1 MQNSD
6 IKNTL
11 LSNKQI
17 NIMESIYHYN
27 STEKY
32 AFTTFTSVLDIIL
45 ISVKKKKTK
54 IEKKIPLLSTDMT
67 TYLVNQKNLYV
78 LLTLSNSG

>member
-17 NIMESIYHYN
+17 SIMESIYHN

-45 ISVKKKKTK
+45 ISIKKKKTK
-54 IEKKIPLLSTDMT
+54 IEKKYHY
-67 TYLVNQKNLYV
+67 YLQI
-78 LLTLSNSG
+78 

>member
-1 MQNSD
+1 MSMVITEDTGKAIHESKRNFTSQIKKYYKIIMQNSD

-17 NIMESIYHYN
+17 SMMESIYHYN

-32 AFTTFTSVLDIIL
+32 AFTTFTSILDIIL
-45 ISVKKKKTK
+45 IYVKKQLK
-54 IEKKIPLLSTDMT
+54 
-67 TYLVNQKNLYV
+67 
-78 LLTLSNSG
+78 